1 MATAGARASL
11 TRSFSSQDL
20 DDVKAS
26 ADSSHL
32 STSFLGHLVDLESD
46 SDDEMFQQRC
56 IRVRVFEFEIE
67 QRCIKAKQLAATA
80 EAMVRRLP
88 ESRNLEKLKT
98 KLTDHSCRCLQ
109 YATHWRRCWL
119 RHVGFT
125 TQRSYFEAA
134 LFKAALDFYEI
145 EGEFNALKSFV
156 DRYAVPDKDDMLEE
170 ASEDDEGDEGLDE
183 DSKAKEASTKKAM
196 KAMKEGLDEDSKAKE
211 ASTKKAVKAMKAST
225 KKAMKA
231 MKASTKKAMKAMKAS
246 TKNPA
251 KTMKAMKASMVA
263 KAKPKS

>member
-20 DDVKAS
+20 DDGRPTFRPSQGQAFTLVENGELVPYFYAKA
-26 ADSSHL
+26 D
-32 STSFLGHLVDLESD
+32 VDLETD
-46 SDDEMFQQRC
+46 SEDE
-56 IRVRVFEFEIE
+56 IVEKITVFEFEIE
-67 QRCIKAKQLAATA
+67 QRCIKAEELALTA
-80 EAMVRRLP
+80 EAMARLLP

-109 YATHWRRCWL
+109 YATHWMKN
-119 RHVGFT
+119 VGFT

-134 LFKAALDFYEI
+134 MFKAAADFYEI

-183 DSKAKEASTKKAM
+183 EPSEDDEADEGD
-196 KAMKEGLDEDSKAKE
+196 EGLDEEGGCESE
-211 ASTKKAVKAMKAST
+211 A
-225 KKAMKA
+225 
-231 MKASTKKAMKAMKAS
+231 
-246 TKNPA
+246 
-251 KTMKAMKASMVA
+251 
-263 KAKPKS
+263 

>member
-1 MATAGARASL
+1 M
-11 TRSFSSQDL
+11 SQDL
-20 DDVKAS
+20 DDGRPTFRPSQGQAFTLVENGELVPYFYAKA
-26 ADSSHL
+26 D
-32 STSFLGHLVDLESD
+32 VDLETD
-46 SDDEMFQQRC
+46 SEDE
-56 IRVRVFEFEIE
+56 IVEKITVFEFEIE
-67 QRCIKAKQLAATA
+67 QRYIKAEELALTA
-80 EAMVRRLP
+80 EAMARLLP

-119 RHVGFT
+119 RHAGFT

-145 EGEFNALKSFV
+145 EGEFNALQSFV
-156 DRYAVPDKDDMLEE
+156 DRYAVPDDDTDTLDQGMQDVTLEE

-196 KAMKEGLDEDSKAKE
+196 KAMK
-211 ASTKKAVKAMKAST
+211 AST

-231 MKASTKKAMKAMKAS
+231 MRAYR
-246 TKNPA
+246 PWQ
-251 KTMKAMKASMVA
+251 
-263 KAKPKS
+263 

>member
-1 MATAGARASL
+1 MATAGAKPPC
-11 TRSFSSQDL
+11 

-46 SDDEMFQQRC
+46 SDDDMFQQRC

-67 QRCIKAKQLAATA
+67 QRFIKAKKLAATA

-109 YATHWRRCWL
+109 YATHYMKNVC
-119 RHVGFT
+119 FT
-125 TQRSYFEAA
+125 TPRSNFDAA
-134 LFKAALDFYEI
+134 MFKAAADFYEI

-196 KAMKEGLDEDSKAKE
+196 KAMKAKKTTKA
-211 ASTKKAVKAMKAST
+211 KAMKA
-225 KKAMKA
+225 KR
-231 MKASTKKAMKAMKAS
+231 
-246 TKNPA
+246 
-251 KTMKAMKASMVA
+251 
-263 KAKPKS
+263 

>member
-1 MATAGARASL
+1 MSRSL

-20 DDVKAS
+20 DDGRPTLCYLDGQAVLKAS

-32 STSFLGHLVDLESD
+32 ETSFLGHLVDLESD

-67 QRCIKAKQLAATA
+67 QRCIKAKKLAATA

-109 YATHWRRCWL
+109 YATHWMKN
-119 RHVGFT
+119 VGFT

-134 LFKAALDFYEI
+134 MFKAAVDFYEI

-196 KAMKEGLDEDSKAKE
+196 KAMK
-211 ASTKKAVKAMKAST
+211 ASTKS
-225 KKAMKA
+225 
-231 MKASTKKAMKAMKAS
+231 
-246 TKNPA
+246 PA
-251 KTMKAMKASMVA
+251 KTMKASMKKAVA

>member
-1 MATAGARASL
+1 M
-11 TRSFSSQDL
+11 D
-20 DDVKAS
+20 
-26 ADSSHL
+26 
-32 STSFLGHLVDLESD
+32 
-46 SDDEMFQQRC
+46 
-56 IRVRVFEFEIE
+56 
-67 QRCIKAKQLAATA
+67 
-80 EAMVRRLP
+80 
-88 ESRNLEKLKT
+88 
-98 KLTDHSCRCLQ
+98 
-109 YATHWRRCWL
+109 
-119 RHVGFT
+119 HVGFT

-196 KAMKEGLDEDSKAKE
+196 KAMK
-211 ASTKKAVKAMKAST
+211 AST

-231 MKASTKKAMKAMKAS
+231 MKASTKS
-246 TKNPA
+246 PA
-251 KTMKAMKASMVA
+251 KTMKAMKASMKKAVA